1 MTLDGEVRAGD
12 HGVTAAL
19 HRYMET
25 DEQKQLRE
33 AVRHLARRYGHA
45 YYLEVSRRRGHAT
58 ELWQDLSRAGYTSV
72 NLPEEYGG
80 AGAGVADLAIVCE
93 ELAAAGTPSFMLIV
107 SSAICGELLARHG
120 SDEQKAEWLP
130 RMTSGETKLAFSIT
144 EPDAGLNT
152 HMLKT
157 TASRIGNT
165 YRLRGSK
172 YYASGVDEAEAIV
185 VVARTGTDERTGR
198 GQLSLFL
205 VNSDAPG
212 LTKQLI
218 EVEMVAPERQ
228 YTLFFDDVIVPESR
242 RIGLEGDGLKMLF
255 SGLNP
260 ERIMA
265 AALENGIALYALEKA
280 AAYARERTVWDGKP
294 IGTHQG
300 ISHPLAKAKIDVE
313 LARLMTQ
320 KAAWQHDNGL
330 DAAEAA
336 NMAKYAAAEACLQA
350 LDQAIQTHGG
360 NGLATEYGLATLW
373 GAARL
378 QRTAPVSREMI
389 FNYIAQHSLGL
400 PRSY

>member
-1 MTLDGEVRAGD
+1 MSVDGAVGAGGPGAEAVD
-12 HGVTAAL
+12 RFV
-19 HRYMET
+19 ET

-33 AVRHLARRYGHA
+33 AVRHLARRYGHS
-45 YYLEVSRRRGHAT
+45 YYLKESRGGGSAT
-58 ELWQDLSRAGYTSV
+58 ELWDELSRAGYTSV

-80 AGAGVADLAIVCE
+80 QGGGIADLAIVCE

-107 SSAICGELLARHG
+107 SAAICGELLSHHG
-120 SDEQKAEWLP
+120 SEEQKADWLP
-130 RMTSGETKLAFSIT
+130 RMASGEAKLAFSIT

-152 HMLKT
+152 HRLKT
-157 TASRIGNT
+157 TATRIGDT

-185 VVARTGTDERTGR
+185 VVARTGTDEQTGR
-198 GQLSLFL
+198 GELSLFL
-205 VNSDAPG
+205 VGADAPG
-212 LTKQLI
+212 LTRQQI
-218 EVEMVAPERQ
+218 EVEMTAPERQ
-228 YTLFFDDVIVPESR
+228 YSLFFDDVIVPEGR
-242 RIGLEGDGLKMLF
+242 RIGAEGEGLKLLF

-265 AALENGIALYALEKA
+265 AALENGIGVYALEKA
-280 AAYARERTVWDGKP
+280 AEYARQRVVWDGKP

-300 ISHPLAKAKIDVE
+300 IAHPLAKAKIEVE

-320 KAAWQHDNGL
+320 KAAWQHDAGL
-330 DAAEAA
+330 PAGEAS
-336 NMAKYAAAEACLQA
+336 NMAKYAAAEACLGA

-378 QRTAPVSREMI
+378 QRTAPVSKEMI

>member
-1 MTLDGEVRAGD
+1 MTLDGGVRAGD
-12 HGVTAAL
+12 HDVGAL
-19 HRYMET
+19 DRYVET

-45 YYLEVSRRRGHAT
+45 YYLEVSRRQGHAT
-58 ELWQDLSRAGYTSV
+58 ELWSDLSRAGYTSV
-72 NLPEEYGG
+72 NFPEEYGG

-120 SDEQKAEWLP
+120 TDEQKAEWLP
-130 RMTSGETKLAFSIT
+130 RMAAGETKLAFSIT

-152 HMLKT
+152 HKLKT
-157 TASRIGNT
+157 TAARIGNT
-165 YRLRGSK
+165 YRLRGTK
-172 YYASGVDEAEAIV
+172 YYASGVDEAEAII
-185 VVARTGTDERTGR
+185 VVARTGTDQHTGR

-205 VNSDAPG
+205 VNADAPG
-212 LTKQLI
+212 LTKHHI

-228 YTLFFDDVIVPESR
+228 YSLFFDDVIVPATR
-242 RIGLEGDGLKMLF
+242 LIGTEGDGLKILF

-265 AALENGIALYALEKA
+265 AALENGIAQYALDKA
-280 AAYARERTVWDGKP
+280 ATYARERTVWNNQP

-320 KAAWQHDNGL
+320 KAAWQHDNGH
-330 DAAEAA
+330 DAAEAS

>member
-1 MTLDGEVRAGD
+1 
-12 HGVTAAL
+12 VT
-19 HRYMET
+19 E
-25 DEQKQLRE
+25 
-33 AVRHLARRYGHA
+33 
-45 YYLEVSRRRGHAT
+45 
-58 ELWQDLSRAGYTSV
+58 
-72 NLPEEYGG
+72 
-80 AGAGVADLAIVCE
+80 LAIVCE

-120 SDEQKAEWLP
+120 SEDQKAEWLP
-130 RMTSGETKLAFSIT
+130 RMAAGETKLAFSIT

-152 HMLKT
+152 HRLKT
-157 TASRIGNT
+157 TASRIGDT

-198 GQLSLFL
+198 GRLSLFL
-205 VNSDAPG
+205 VNADAPG
-212 LTKQLI
+212 LTKQHI

-228 YTLFFDDVIVPESR
+228 YSLFFDDVIVPESR
-242 RIGLEGDGLKMLF
+242 RIGAEGEGLKILF

-265 AALENGIALYALEKA
+265 AALENGIGRYALDKA
-280 AAYARERTVWDGKP
+280 SNYARERVVWDKP
-294 IGTHQG
+294 IGAHQG

-320 KAAWQHDNGL
+320 KAAWQHDAGL
-330 DAAEAA
+330 DAGEAS

-389 FNYIAQHSLGL
+389 FNYIAQHTLGL

>member
-1 MTLDGEVRAGD
+1 MGLDGGVGTGD
-12 HGVTAAL
+12 QGVGAL
-19 HRYMET
+19 DRYAET

-45 YYLEVSRRRGHAT
+45 YYLEVSRSHGHAT
-58 ELWQDLSRAGYTSV
+58 ELWADLSRVGYTSV

-80 AGAGVADLAIVCE
+80 SGGGVADLAIVCE

-107 SSAICGELLARHG
+107 SSAICGELLTRHG
-120 SDEQKAEWLP
+120 TEEQRAEWLP
-130 RMTSGETKLAFSIT
+130 RMAAGEAKLAFSIT

-152 HMLKT
+152 HKLKT
-157 TASRIGNT
+157 SASRTGDT

-185 VVARTGTDERTGR
+185 VVARTGTDEETGR

-205 VNSDAPG
+205 VNADAPG

-228 YTLFFDDVIVPESR
+228 YSLFFDDVIVPASR
-242 RIGLEGDGLKMLF
+242 RIGGEGEGLKLLF

-265 AALENGIALYALEKA
+265 AALENGIGMYALEKA
-280 AAYARERTVWDGKP
+280 AEYAKQRVVWDGKP
-294 IGTHQG
+294 IGSHQG
-300 ISHPLAKAKIDVE
+300 IAHPLAKAKIDVE

-320 KAAWQHDNGL
+320 KAAWQHDAGL
-330 DAAEAA
+330 PAGEAS

-378 QRTAPVSREMI
+378 QRTAPVSKEMI

>member
-1 MTLDGEVRAGD
+1 MSVDG
-12 HGVTAAL
+12 AL
-19 HRYMET
+19 GASDPGAEAFDRYVET

-33 AVRHLARRYGHA
+33 AVRHLARRYGHS
-45 YYLEVSRRRGHAT
+45 YYLEESRSGGSAT
-58 ELWQDLSRAGYTSV
+58 ELWDELSRAGYTSV

-80 AGAGVADLAIVCE
+80 QGGGIADLAIVCE

-107 SSAICGELLARHG
+107 SSAICGELLTHHG
-120 SDEQKAEWLP
+120 SEEQKTEWLP
-130 RMTSGETKLAFSIT
+130 RMASGETKLAFSIT

-152 HMLKT
+152 HKLKT
-157 TASRIGNT
+157 TASRTGDT
-165 YRLRGSK
+165 YQLRGSK

-212 LTKQLI
+212 LTKQHI
-218 EVEMVAPERQ
+218 EVEMTAPERQ
-228 YTLFFDDVIVPESR
+228 YSLFFDDVIVPESR
-242 RIGLEGDGLKMLF
+242 RIGNEGEGLKLLF

-265 AALENGIALYALEKA
+265 AALENGIGMYALEKA
-280 AAYARERTVWDGKP
+280 ADYACQRVVWDGQP
-294 IGTHQG
+294 IGSHQG
-300 ISHPLAKAKIDVE
+300 IAHPLAKAKIEVE

-320 KAAWQHDNGL
+320 KAAWQHDAGL
-330 DAAEAA
+330 PAGEAS
-336 NMAKYAAAEACLQA
+336 NMAKYAAAEACLGA

-378 QRTAPVSREMI
+378 QRTAPVSKEMI